1 MSISC
6 GKGMVFAVWS
16 YSYNYVRV
24 CVCVRRA
31 RMRACVCM
39 CVEEGRGQGG
49 SWDKVPRARSS
60 VVKPEDPQDA

>member
-6 GKGMVFAVWS
+6 GKKMGDIAAW
-16 YSYNYVRV
+16 SYNYVRV

-39 CVEEGRGQGG
+39 CVEGGGVQGG
-49 SWDKVPRARSS
+49 SWGRVSASS
-60 VVKPEDPQDA
+60 TS